1 MFAWNALPTMYN
13 IALISMRPCRTAR
26 GRQLN
31 SELVSV
37 LFKLISRR
45 KIEALNYNQIKK
57 FYVYA

>member
-1 MFAWNALPTMYN
+1 MFAWYALPTMYN
-13 IALISMRPCRTAR
+13 IALISVRPCRTGR
-26 GRQLN
+26 GRHLN

-37 LFKLISRR
+37 LFRLISRR